1 MPKTNIMVFK
11 YRYMCIMCT
20 VLHTKS
26 IIIIKANVSCML
38 LSDSKDLIT
47 CKVQASILGLASAVQ
62 ELASNCNDVSTAIYA
77 HIIHAHTVH
86 RRTHMH
92 VCWSS
97 HTAHKESCTTM
108 LAVHME

>member
-38 LSDSKDLIT
+38 LSDSKLYSMHRQQYIIILHGNIVCILYACILDHVLYA
-47 CKVQASILGLASAVQ
+47 KASYTTV
-62 ELASNCNDVSTAIYA
+62 V
-77 HIIHAHTVH
+77 HAGYL
-86 RRTHMH
+86 
-92 VCWSS
+92 
-97 HTAHKESCTTM
+97 K
-108 LAVHME
+108 